1 MLLIGVFCAFRSRW
15 FVATFPVLTLIY
27 GLVSLFTG
35 LVKVQWTADML
46 RLKRRRWFLPLISAV
61 VSVVCGIVIITNPFS
76 TAAVLWIFTGISLV
90 AEAVFDILTAILGSK
105 QEEN

>member
-1 MLLIGVFCAFRSRW
+1 M
-15 FVATFPVLTLIY
+15 
-27 GLVSLFTG
+27 
-35 LVKVQWTADML
+35 
-46 RLKRRRWFLPLISAV
+46 ISAV